1 MEQRIRIVI
10 VGNGFGGVYTAKHL
24 HSLVERGLA
33 EITIIGR
40 ANHFL
45 FTPLL
50 HEVATGGLSPTSVV
64 EPLHEVF
71 RHSNIRCLEMEVGK
85 VDLTEQAVIGACR
98 GTPERIPYD
107 YLVIASGAETNS
119 YGIKGVAEHAYT
131 LKTLA
136 DAVAIRNRIIQAVEE
151 ASATT
156 DAMKRKQLLSFAVV
170 GAGPTGVEIV
180 SEMIEFL
187 EELVGDY
194 YSKNLSLADIS
205 VSLISAGPDI
215 VAQFV
220 PTLRK
225 RALDILTAKK
235 VKVLLNM
242 AVCEV
247 DEHGVVARCGTAEPS
262 LLSAGTV
269 VWVAGVKGTPVS
281 LVEKSG
287 VVPVTVHPSGR
298 LVVSEQLQ
306 LPGYE
311 QVFALGDAATHLVGA
326 DARPLPMLAQ
336 VAEQEAEVV
345 AANIK
350 ALVESRLSGRP
361 ASLFPYKL
369 HLKGMLL
376 SLGQWQAV
384 GDIYGFHFSGPL
396 MWWVWR
402 TAYLSKFLSWRKR
415 CKIMFEWTIN
425 LFSPRDITR
434 V

>member
-1 MEQRIRIVI
+1 MEQRTRIVI
-10 VGNGFGGVYTAKHL
+10 VGNGFGGVYAAKHL
-24 HSLVERGLA
+24 QSLAERGLA
-33 EITIIGR
+33 DITIIGR
-40 ANHFL
+40 SNHFL

-71 RHSNIRCLEMEVGK
+71 RHSNVHCLEMEVANINL
-85 VDLTEQAVIGACR
+85 VEQVVVGTCR
-98 GTPERIPYD
+98 GTSERIPYD
-107 YLVIASGAETNS
+107 YLVIASGAETNA
-119 YGIKGVAEHAYT
+119 YGIKGVAEHAYS

-156 DAMKRKQLLSFAVV
+156 DAVKRRQLLSFAVV
-170 GAGPTGVEIV
+170 GAGPTGVELV

-194 YSKNLSLADIS
+194 YSKDLSLADIS
-205 VSLISAGPDI
+205 VSLISSGPDI

-220 PTLRK
+220 PPLRK
-225 RALDILTAKK
+225 KALDILTAKK

-242 AVCEV
+242 TVCEV
-247 DEHGVVARCGTAEPS
+247 SEQGVSAKCGTAEPTM
-262 LLSAGTV
+262 LSAGTV
-269 VWVAGVKGTPVS
+269 VWVAGVKGTPVK
-281 LVEKSG
+281 LVERPDTA
-287 VVPVTVHPSGR
+287 PVTIHPSGR

-306 LPGYE
+306 LSGYE
-311 QVFALGDAATHLVGA
+311 QIFALGDAATHLASPDG
-326 DARPLPMLAQ
+326 RPLPMLAQ

-350 ALVESRLSGRP
+350 ALVESRLSGRSV
-361 ASLFPYKL
+361 SLFSYKL

-384 GDIYGFHFSGPL
+384 GDIYGFHLSGPF
-396 MWWVWR
+396 MWWLWR
-402 TAYLSKFLSWRKR
+402 TTYLSKFLSWRKR
-415 CKIMFEWTIN
+415 WKIVFEWTIN

>member
-1 MEQRIRIVI
+1 MEQRTRIVI
-10 VGNGFGGVYTAKHL
+10 IGNGFGGVYSAKHL
-24 HSLVERGLA
+24 YSLVERGLA
-33 EITIIGR
+33 EVTIIGR

-71 RHSNIRCLEMEVGK
+71 RHSNVHCLEMEVAK
-85 VDLTEQAVIGACR
+85 IDLAEQVVIGTCR
-98 GTPERIPYD
+98 GVLEHIPYD

-119 YGIKGVAEHAYT
+119 YDIKGVAEHAYF

-156 DAMKRKQLLSFAVV
+156 DVMKRQQLLSFAVV
-170 GAGPTGVEIV
+170 GAGPTGVELV

-205 VSLISAGPDI
+205 VSLISSGPDI
-215 VAQFV
+215 VTQFA
-220 PTLRK
+220 PPLRK
-225 RALDILTAKK
+225 EVLDILTAKK

-242 AVCEV
+242 TVCEV
-247 DEHGVVARCGTAEPS
+247 TEQGVVAKCGTAEPS
-262 LLSAGTV
+262 MLSAGTV
-269 VWVAGVKGTPVS
+269 VWVAGVKGTPVP
-281 LVEKSG
+281 LMKKVDA
-287 VVPVTVHPSGR
+287 PVTVHPSGR

-311 QVFALGDAATHLVGA
+311 QVFALGDAATHLASPDG
-326 DARPLPMLAQ
+326 RPLPMLAQ

-350 ALVESRLSGRP
+350 ALVESHLSGRP
-361 ASLFPYKL
+361 ASLFPYRL

-384 GDIYGFHFSGPL
+384 GDIHGFHLSGPF
-396 MWWVWR
+396 MWWLWR
-402 TAYLSKFLSWRKR
+402 TTYLSKFLSWRKR
-415 CKIMFEWTIN
+415 FKIVFEWTIN

>member
-1 MEQRIRIVI
+1 MEQRTRIVI
-10 VGNGFGGVYTAKHL
+10 VGNGFGGVYAAKHL

-33 EITIIGR
+33 DITIIGR

-71 RHSNIRCLEMEVGK
+71 RHSNVHCLEMEVSK
-85 VDLTEQAVIGACR
+85 IDLAEQTVIGTCR

-107 YLVIASGAETNS
+107 YLVIASGAETNA
-119 YGIKGVAEHAYT
+119 YGIKGVAEHAYF
-131 LKTLA
+131 LKTLM

-151 ASATT
+151 ASATA
-156 DAMKRKQLLSFAVV
+156 DAVRRGQLLSFAVV
-170 GAGPTGVEIV
+170 GAGPTGVELV

-205 VSLISAGPDI
+205 VSLISAGLDI
-215 VAQFV
+215 VTQFV
-220 PTLRK
+220 PSLRK
-225 RALDILTAKK
+225 KALDILTAKK
-235 VKVLLNM
+235 VKVFLNM
-242 AVCEV
+242 TVCEV
-247 DEHGVVARCGTAEPS
+247 SEQGVSAKCGTAEPS
-262 LLSAGTV
+262 MLSAGTV
-269 VWVAGVKGTPVS
+269 VWVAGVKGTPVK
-281 LVEKSG
+281 LAERPDVA
-287 VVPVTVHPSGR
+287 PITIHPSGR

-311 QVFALGDAATHLVGA
+311 QVFALGDAATHLASPDG
-326 DARPLPMLAQ
+326 RPLPMLAQ

-350 ALVESRLSGRP
+350 ALVESRISGRP
-361 ASLFPYKL
+361 ASLFPYRL

-384 GDIYGFHFSGPL
+384 GDIYGFHLSGPF

-415 CKIMFEWTIN
+415 LKIVFEWTIN

>member
-10 VGNGFGGVYTAKHL
+10 VGNGFGGVYTARHL
-24 HSLVERGLA
+24 QPLVDRGFA
-33 EITIIGR
+33 DITIIGR

-64 EPLHEVF
+64 EPLHQVF
-71 RHSNIRCLEMEVGK
+71 RHSNVHCLEMGVDK
-85 VDLTEQAVIGACR
+85 VDLAEQVVIGTCR
-98 GTPERIPYD
+98 GVVERIPYD
-107 YLVIASGAETNS
+107 YLVIASGADTNT
-119 YGIKGVAEHAYT
+119 YGIKGTAEHT
-131 LKTLA
+131 FSLKTLA

-156 DAMKRKQLLSFAVV
+156 DVLRRKHLLSFAVV
-170 GAGPTGVEIV
+170 GGGPTGVELV
-180 SEMIEFL
+180 SEMIEFV

-205 VSLISAGPDI
+205 VSLISSGPEI
-215 VAQFV
+215 ITQFV
-220 PTLRK
+220 PSLRK
-225 RALDILTAKK
+225 KALDILSAKK
-235 VKVLLNM
+235 VQVLLNT

-247 DEHGVVARCGTAEPS
+247 TEQGLLAKCGTDAPA
-262 LLSAGTV
+262 LISAATV

-281 LVEKSG
+281 LVEKPNA
-287 VVPVTVHPSGR
+287 PVTVHPSGR
-298 LVVSEQLQ
+298 IVVSEQLQ

-311 QVFALGDAATHLVGA
+311 QVFALGDAATHLASA
-326 DARPLPMLAQ
+326 DGRPLPMLAQ

-350 ALVESRLSGRP
+350 ALIESNISGRP
-361 ASLFPYKL
+361 ATLFPYKL
-369 HLKGMLL
+369 ALKGMLL

-384 GDIYGFHFSGPL
+384 GDIYGFHLSGPL
-396 MWWVWR
+396 MWWLWR

-415 CKIMFEWTIN
+415 FKIVFEWTVN